1 MDDLRNNPVPSIPKG
16 ANGAK
21 REQIEYFT
29 LLYSIMVSFGGIYI
43 EYFSGEGIRFNM
55 N

>member
-1 MDDLRNNPVPSIPKG
+1 MGP
-16 ANGAK
+16 K

-43 EYFSGEGIRFNM
+43 EYFREKGLDST
-55 N
+55 